1 MSDADLKKQ
10 MNDLQLRIEKEE
22 ANYKT
27 AIISHV
33 NYNILKEMRSNI
45 RKLKNDLQ
53 DLMKKKEGGKNRFAS
68 Q

>member
-1 MSDADLKKQ
+1 MSDADLRKQ
-10 MNDLQLRIEKEE
+10 MDDLQMSIEKEE

-27 AIISHV
+27 AITSHV
-33 NYNILKEMRSNI
+33 NFNILKEMRSNI

-53 DLMKKKEGGKNRFAS
+53 ELMKKQGGGKNRFAP